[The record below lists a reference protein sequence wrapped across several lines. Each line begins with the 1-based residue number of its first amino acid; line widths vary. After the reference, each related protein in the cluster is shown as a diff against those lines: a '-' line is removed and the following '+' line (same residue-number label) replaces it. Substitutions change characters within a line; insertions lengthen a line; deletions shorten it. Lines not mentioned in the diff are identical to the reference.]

1 MDTYGN
7 VMLIAYS
14 VHPDNNLL
22 TVGFEKGGIILYHL
36 NASDT
41 WENQSN
47 IFIDED
53 DKSNPQR
60 GINKLLLIERDTK
73 LMAASQCGLVKIW
86 NIQKVNNKYTLNEFK
101 SYRSDQTKETP
112 GVYYNITS
120 LIYLEDA
127 YFMFGED
134 DLGKAHAYNYT
145 NEGYKQIINVKENF
159 TKLQSL
165 TGASFECL
173 IRIKGTY
180 NILATIKIT
189 NDCYIFLFTSQ
200 KSFPSFTIAGK
211 YYVPKV
217 PCSGVL
223 YQLTNNDIA
232 LATEVDKGIVL
243 IIDYKKVFDT
253 RNNNVPAPKIIE
265 HENFKIYPVS
275 MVMISEKYLLYVSN
289 EKYVIV
295 DVQTQRVEYAGD
307 IKNTEGRLIAKMN
320 ENSYIC
326 DYQEETVNRKGKLVN
341 GVSTFTI
348 SI

>member
-1 MDTYGN
+1 M
-7 VMLIAYS
+7 
-14 VHPDNNLL
+14 
-22 TVGFEKGGIILYHL
+22 
-36 NASDT
+36 
-41 WENQSN
+41 
-47 IFIDED
+47 
-53 DKSNPQR
+53 
-60 GINKLLLIERDTK
+60 
-73 LMAASQCGLVKIW
+73 
-86 NIQKVNNKYTLNEFK
+86 
-101 SYRSDQTKETP
+101 
-112 GVYYNITS
+112 
-120 LIYLEDA
+120 
-127 YFMFGED
+127 
-134 DLGKAHAYNYT
+134 
-145 NEGYKQIINVKENF
+145 
-159 TKLQSL
+159 
-165 TGASFECL
+165 
-173 IRIKGTY
+173 
-180 NILATIKIT
+180 
-189 NDCYIFLFTSQ
+189 
-200 KSFPSFTIAGK
+200 
-211 YYVPKV
+211 PKV

-265 HENFKIYPVS
+265 HKNFKIYPVS
-275 MVMISEKYLLYVSN
+275 LVMISEKYLLYVSN